1 MNNKK
6 GKITK
11 KKKTVQKPLKVE
23 CFYTPPL
30 GSKCGKIFE
39 IKYNR
44 SRREYTKKNQWN
56 YWIEKEED
64 QANYI
69 CDDCLISF
77 YKEDKYTF
85 WEKVTS
91 EKKRNIL
98 RTYVNSNSLK
108 HQRKILKCDGEGCET
123 ACCYGCRCCEEKT
136 KIINEL
142 EKQLKGLRKL
152 DKNTPKL

>member
-1 MNNKK
+1 MN
-6 GKITK
+6 GQSGLTK
-11 KKKTVQKPLKVE
+11 KRKPIQKPLKVE

-44 SRREYTKKNQWN
+44 SRGEYTQKNQWN
-56 YWIEKEED
+56 YWTEKEEE

-98 RTYVNSNSLK
+98 RTYVNNNIFK
-108 HQRKILKCDGEGCET
+108 HKRKITDCDDRGCET

-142 EKQLKGLRKL
+142 NKQLQKL
-152 DKNTPKL
+152 ENSAKRPKK